1 MKRVLLA
8 SFGFD
13 IDYVLRRLATQRYS
27 RVVLLGLKTREGF
40 ERVKKAYSTLSIV
53 CSSLKVDCV
62 LEPIEPSN
70 MLRST
75 YSTLLGEAR
84 GAEEVEVYLTGG
96 PRILVTALIISTLTL
111 PEPEATRTKLVV
123 EGEGFEC
130 SMSISVRDL
139 INRLRLDDRDKTIL
153 VSLEEGRLTLSEIV
167 KKTGLPKSTVHRRLE
182 ELVEKGLVAKT
193 EAETY
198 ITKPYVDLVCLS

>member
-1 MKRVLLA
+1 
-8 SFGFD
+8 
-13 IDYVLRRLATQRYS
+13 
-27 RVVLLGLKTREGF
+27 
-40 ERVKKAYSTLSIV
+40 
-53 CSSLKVDCV
+53 V

-70 MLRST
+70 ILRSA

-96 PRILVTALIISTLTL
+96 PRILVVALIISTLML

-130 SMSISVRDL
+130 SMSIGVQDL
-139 INRLRLDDRDKTIL
+139 VSRLRLDDRDKVIL
-153 VSLEEGRLTLSEIV
+153 TTLEEGGLKLSEIV

-198 ITKPYVDLVCLS
+198 IAKPYVDMVCPG